1 MNDKK
6 SQITRVGCFMSI
18 GKIIYYHRKKQH
30 KTQEQL
36 CHGICSVSH
45 LSRIENN
52 FKEANT
58 KTLQLLCERLHISI
72 EEENK
77 KTQLLKRQLELF
89 YDAMER
95 LQKEKAA
102 ALYKELLEHKEYVQ
116 CTEMIYLYELYMLRY
131 LLFLDRFS
139 EFEEVSSKMKKDVAK
154 YSSFEAYVWDF
165 LQAIYYGHKQQYV
178 QSLEILNRLEDKAV
192 QYSEKITDYY
202 YYRAATHGLLY
213 QYSLSLHY
221 ANKALRVLQ
230 DTNNILRIVHVKI
243 IIAVNLIYIGK
254 FERADQM
261 LVLVLSDAE
270 LLRNTDMKAIALH
283 NLGFLYHRQGNF
295 QKMLEYF
302 SKSLDLKQKYTLSY
316 YVTVSS
322 FAEALTEFNEHEK
335 AAALLKQELDS
346 FQDRKSP
353 MYVEQK
359 ILYLEALGDK
369 KTLVQYLIKHGLPT
383 LERRMH
389 FRRAIKY
396 LDMITAYYKEK
407 KDLTSVNHYLL
418 ASNRILKNALHNIG
432 NPVTLENLR
441 L

>member
-1 MNDKK
+1 M
-6 SQITRVGCFMSI
+6 GCFMSI

-154 YSSFEAYVWDF
+154 YS
-165 LQAIYYGHKQQYV
+165 
-178 QSLEILNRLEDKAV
+178 
-192 QYSEKITDYY
+192 
-202 YYRAATHGLLY
+202 
-213 QYSLSLHY
+213 
-221 ANKALRVLQ
+221 
-230 DTNNILRIVHVKI
+230 
-243 IIAVNLIYIGK
+243 
-254 FERADQM
+254 
-261 LVLVLSDAE
+261 
-270 LLRNTDMKAIALH
+270 
-283 NLGFLYHRQGNF
+283 
-295 QKMLEYF
+295 
-302 SKSLDLKQKYTLSY
+302 
-316 YVTVSS
+316 
-322 FAEALTEFNEHEK
+322 
-335 AAALLKQELDS
+335 
-346 FQDRKSP
+346 
-353 MYVEQK
+353 
-359 ILYLEALGDK
+359 
-369 KTLVQYLIKHGLPT
+369 
-383 LERRMH
+383 
-389 FRRAIKY
+389 
-396 LDMITAYYKEK
+396 
-407 KDLTSVNHYLL
+407 
-418 ASNRILKNALHNIG
+418 
-432 NPVTLENLR
+432 
-441 L
+441 